1 MSIVSVFNDVVYI
14 NGNAIKAHRHE
25 NANAVQLGFDSV
37 PDYAFPP
44 QLPTVNQFRKIRVP
58 SIKVRPP
65 PPGCDVPVKFKQDGD
80 DYQRTAT
87 EMFETTK
94 LQPAKQTPSNFR
106 ELIENMMRA
115 DETQADSVRS
125 VPFDYNAGIKP
136 SSRFLKIDA
145 VAEPTGQAFR
155 P

>member
-1 MSIVSVFNDVVYI
+1 MSIVSRLNDVVYI
-14 NGNAIKAHRHE
+14 DGKAIKAQRHE
-25 NANAVQLGFDSV
+25 NANAVQLSFDAV

-65 PPGCDVPVKFKQDGD
+65 PNGTDVPVKFLQEGD
-80 DYQRTAT
+80 DYART
-87 EMFETTK
+87 ETYVPDSEK
-94 LQPAKQTPSNFR
+94 LKPAKQPLSDFR
-106 ELIENMMRA
+106 ELLASMVGQEETYSRA
-115 DETQADSVRS
+115 

-136 SSRFLKIDA
+136 GPRGINFSEI
-145 VAEPTGQAFR
+145 AEPTGQMFR